1 MHLVLFQMMESEIY
15 LNQIK
20 MEKSMKEINVAVTG
34 GAGQIA
40 YSLLPRLVSGETF
53 GPDIKVNLRL
63 IEIPQV
69 VDKLQ
74 GTIMEL
80 IDCGFDQTGEL
91 TATSDIREGV
101 KDADW
106 VLLVGSIPRGIV
118 IDGKKI
124 EERSDLLKINGGIFT
139 DQGAAIGQVAKP
151 DAKILV
157 VGNPANTNAL
167 IGMNSAKN
175 PSQQW
180 FAMTALDA
188 NRAKAQLAEKAGT
201 SISSVKNMIIWG
213 NHSPT
218 MYPDPYNAT
227 INGVSAAETI
237 NDDQWLAEEYLPL
250 VQQRGKAVIDARGAS
265 SAASAAN
272 AAIDTVK
279 AVMNPTPDGDCFSA
293 AIASDGSYGVPQ
305 GLIFGFP
312 LRTSANGEVEIIQGI
327 ELNEFAQ
334 SKIAITTQEL
344 ESEREAVADLID

>member
-1 MHLVLFQMMESEIY
+1 
-15 LNQIK
+15 
-20 MEKSMKEINVAVTG
+20 MKEINVAVTG

-53 GPDIKVNLRL
+53 GVDTKVNLRL

-69 VDKLQ
+69 VDKLE

-80 IDCGFDQTGEL
+80 IDCGFEQTGSL
-91 TATSDIREGV
+91 LATSDIKEGV
-101 KDADW
+101 KGAHW

-118 IDGKKI
+118 VDGKKI

-139 DQGAAIGQVAKP
+139 DQGEAIGKLAQE

-167 IGMNSAKN
+167 IGRTKSEN
-175 PSQQW
+175 PAQSW

-188 NRAKAQLAEKAGT
+188 NRAKAQLAEKADT
-201 SISSVKNMIIWG
+201 DISSVTNMTVWG

-218 MYPDPYNAT
+218 MYPDPYNAQ
-227 INGVSAAETI
+227 IDGVSAVEVI
-237 NDDQWLAEEYLPL
+237 NDLDWVENEYLPL

-279 AVMNPTPDGDCFSA
+279 AVDNQTEEGDWFSA
-293 AIASDGSYGVPQ
+293 AVPSDGSYGIPED
-305 GLIFGFP
+305 LIFGFP
-312 LRTSANGEVEIIQGI
+312 LTSNGQGKVDIVQGI
-327 ELNEFAQ
+327 ELNDFAQ
-334 SKIAITTQEL
+334 AKIKITTDEL
-344 ESEREAVADLID
+344 LSEKEAVKDLLD

>member
-1 MHLVLFQMMESEIY
+1 
-15 LNQIK
+15 
-20 MEKSMKEINVAVTG
+20 MKEINVAVTG

-53 GPDIKVNLRL
+53 GADTKVNLRL

-69 VDKLQ
+69 VNKLE

-80 IDCGFDQTGEL
+80 IDCGFNQTGKL
-91 TATSDIREGV
+91 TATSDIKEGV

-139 DQGAAIGQVAKP
+139 DQGKAIGELAKP

-167 IGMNSAKN
+167 IGRNSAN
-175 PSQQW
+175 NAGQQW

-188 NRAKAQLAEKAGT
+188 NRAKAQLAEKAGVEMS
-201 SISSVKNMIIWG
+201 SIQNMIIWG

-227 INGVSAAETI
+227 INNESAAKII
-237 NDDQWLAEEYLPL
+237 NDDNWLKTEYLPL

-279 AVMNPTPDGDCFSA
+279 SVMRPTPDGDCFSA
-293 AIASDGSYGVPQ
+293 AIPSDGSYGVPED
-305 GLIFGFP
+305 LIFGFP
-312 LRTSANGEVEIIQGI
+312 LRTNVNGEIEIVQGI
-327 ELNEFAQ
+327 EINDFAQ
-334 SKIAITTQEL
+334 EKIETTTQEL
-344 ESEREAVADLID
+344 LDEKEAVKDLLN

>member
-1 MHLVLFQMMESEIY
+1 
-15 LNQIK
+15 
-20 MEKSMKEINVAVTG
+20 MKEINVAVTG

-40 YSLLPRLVSGETF
+40 YSLLPRLISGETF
-53 GPDIKVNLRL
+53 GSDTKVNLRL

-80 IDCGFDQTGEL
+80 IDCGFEQTGEL
-91 TATSDIREGV
+91 IATSDIKEGV

-106 VLLVGSIPRGIV
+106 ILLVGSIPRGIV

-139 DQGAAIGQVAKP
+139 DQGSAIGELAKS

-167 IGMNSAKN
+167 IGMHSANNS
-175 PSQQW
+175 SQQW

-188 NRAKAQLAEKAGT
+188 NRAKAQLAEKAAVE
-201 SISSVKNMIIWG
+201 ISSIKNMIIWG

-227 INGVSAAETI
+227 INGVSAAEVI
-237 NDDQWLAEEYLPL
+237 NDNLWLEDSYLPL

-279 AVMNPTPDGDCFSA
+279 AVINPTKEGDCFSA
-293 AIASDGSYGVPQ
+293 AVVSDGSYGIPE

-312 LRTSANGEVEIIQGI
+312 LSTNSNGEIEIIQGI

-334 SKIAITTQEL
+334 TKIKVTTEEL
-344 ESEREAVADLID
+344 ESEREAVLDLID

>member
-1 MHLVLFQMMESEIY
+1 
-15 LNQIK
+15 
-20 MEKSMKEINVAVTG
+20 MKEINVAVTG

-53 GPDIKVNLRL
+53 GPDTKVNLRL

-80 IDCGFDQTGEL
+80 IDCGFEQTGKL
-91 TATSDIREGV
+91 VATSDIKEGV

-139 DQGAAIGQVAKP
+139 DQGAAIGELAKS
-151 DAKILV
+151 DAKVLV

-167 IGMNSAKN
+167 IGMNKANNS
-175 PSQQW
+175 SQQW

-188 NRAKAQLAEKAGT
+188 NRAKAQLAEKAGVE
-201 SISSVKNMIIWG
+201 ISSLKNMVIWG

-227 INGVSAAETI
+227 IDGQSAAEVI
-237 NDDQWLAEEYLPL
+237 NDSRWLEDDYLPL

-279 AVMNPTPDGDCFSA
+279 SVINPTEEGDCFSA
-293 AIASDGSYGVPQ
+293 AVVSDGSYGVPE

-312 LRTSANGEVEIIQGI
+312 LQTTQEGKVEIIQGI
-327 ELNEFAQ
+327 ELNDFAKA
-334 SKIAITTQEL
+334 KIKITTEEL
-344 ESEREAVADLID
+344 ESERQAVADLIS

>member
-1 MHLVLFQMMESEIY
+1 
-15 LNQIK
+15 
-20 MEKSMKEINVAVTG
+20 MKEINVAVTG

-53 GPDIKVNLRL
+53 GPDTKVNLRL

-80 IDCGFDQTGEL
+80 IDCGFDQTGDL
-91 TATSDIREGV
+91 TATSDIKEGV

-139 DQGAAIGQVAKP
+139 DQGSAIGELAKS

-167 IGMNSAKN
+167 IGMNKAN
-175 PSQQW
+175 NNSQQW

-188 NRAKAQLAEKAGT
+188 NRAKAQLAEKANVE
-201 SISSVKNMIIWG
+201 ISSVKNMVIWG

-227 INGVSAAETI
+227 IDGKSAAEVI
-237 NDDQWLAEEYLPL
+237 NDASWIEDEYLPL

-279 AVMNPTPDGDCFSA
+279 SVINPTNDEDCFSA
-293 AIASDGSYGVPQ
+293 AVVSDGSYGVPE

-312 LRTSANGEVEIIQGI
+312 LRTTEDGKVEIIQGI

-334 SKIAITTQEL
+334 TKIKVTTDEL
-344 ESEREAVADLID
+344 ESEREAVADLIS

>member
-1 MHLVLFQMMESEIY
+1 
-15 LNQIK
+15 
-20 MEKSMKEINVAVTG
+20 MKEINVAVTG

-53 GPDIKVNLRL
+53 GPDTKVNLRL

-80 IDCGFDQTGEL
+80 IDCGFDQTGDL
-91 TATSDIREGV
+91 TATSDIKEGV

-139 DQGAAIGQVAKP
+139 DQGSAIGELAKS

-167 IGMNSAKN
+167 IGMNKAN
-175 PSQQW
+175 NNSQQW

-188 NRAKAQLAEKAGT
+188 NRAKAQLAEKANVE
-201 SISSVKNMIIWG
+201 ISSVKNMVIWG

-227 INGVSAAETI
+227 IDGKSAAEVI
-237 NDDQWLAEEYLPL
+237 NDTSWIEDEYLPL

-279 AVMNPTPDGDCFSA
+279 SVTNPTNDEDCFSA
-293 AIASDGSYGVPQ
+293 AVVSDGSYGVPE

-312 LRTSANGEVEIIQGI
+312 LRTTEDGKVEIIQGI

-334 SKIAITTQEL
+334 TKIKVTTDEL
-344 ESEREAVADLID
+344 ESEREAVADLIS

>member
-1 MHLVLFQMMESEIY
+1 
-15 LNQIK
+15 
-20 MEKSMKEINVAVTG
+20 MKEINVAVTG

-53 GPDIKVNLRL
+53 GVDTKVNLRL

-69 VDKLQ
+69 VDKLE

-80 IDCGFDQTGEL
+80 IDCGFEQTGSL
-91 TATSDIREGV
+91 LATADIKEGV
-101 KDADW
+101 KDAHW

-118 IDGKKI
+118 VDGKKI

-139 DQGAAIGQVAKP
+139 DQGEAIGKLAQE

-167 IGMNSAKN
+167 IGRTKSEN
-175 PSQQW
+175 PAQSW

-188 NRAKAQLAEKAGT
+188 NRAKAQLAEKAGAE
-201 SISSVKNMIIWG
+201 ISSVTNMTVWG

-218 MYPDPYNAT
+218 MYPDPYNAQ
-227 INGVSAAETI
+227 IDGVSAVEVI
-237 NDDQWLAEEYLPL
+237 NDLDWVENKYLPL

-279 AVMNPTPDGDCFSA
+279 AVDNKTEEGDWFSA
-293 AIASDGSYGVPQ
+293 AVPSDGSYGIPED
-305 GLIFGFP
+305 LIFGFP
-312 LRTSANGEVEIIQGI
+312 LTSNGQGKVDIVQGI
-327 ELNEFAQ
+327 ELNDFAQ
-334 SKIAITTQEL
+334 TKIKITTDEL
-344 ESEREAVADLID
+344 LSEKEAVKDLLD

>member
-1 MHLVLFQMMESEIY
+1 
-15 LNQIK
+15 
-20 MEKSMKEINVAVTG
+20 MKEINVAVTG

-53 GPDIKVNLRL
+53 GPDTKVNLRL

-80 IDCGFDQTGEL
+80 IDCGFEQTGKL
-91 TATSDIREGV
+91 IATSDIKEGV

-139 DQGAAIGQVAKP
+139 DQGAAIGELAKS
-151 DAKILV
+151 DAKVLV

-167 IGMNSAKN
+167 IGMNKANNS
-175 PSQQW
+175 SQQW

-188 NRAKAQLAEKAGT
+188 NRAKAQLAEKAGVE
-201 SISSVKNMIIWG
+201 ISSLKNMVIWG

-227 INGVSAAETI
+227 IDGQSAAEVI
-237 NDDQWLAEEYLPL
+237 NDSKWLEDDYLPL

-279 AVMNPTPDGDCFSA
+279 SVINPTEEGNCFSA
-293 AIASDGSYGVPQ
+293 AIVSDGSYGVPE

-312 LRTSANGEVEIIQGI
+312 LQTTKEGKVEIIQGI
-327 ELNEFAQ
+327 ELNDFAKA
-334 SKIAITTQEL
+334 KIKITTEEL
-344 ESEREAVADLID
+344 ESERQAVADLIS

>member
-1 MHLVLFQMMESEIY
+1 
-15 LNQIK
+15 
-20 MEKSMKEINVAVTG
+20 MKEINVAVTG

-53 GPDIKVNLRL
+53 GPDTKVNLRL

-80 IDCGFDQTGEL
+80 IDCGFDQTGDL
-91 TATSDIREGV
+91 TATSDIKEGV

-139 DQGAAIGQVAKP
+139 DQGSAIGELAKS

-167 IGMNSAKN
+167 IGMNKAN
-175 PSQQW
+175 NNSQQW

-188 NRAKAQLAEKAGT
+188 NRAKAQLAEKANVE
-201 SISSVKNMIIWG
+201 ISSVKNMVIWG

-227 INGVSAAETI
+227 IDGQSAAEVI
-237 NDDQWLAEEYLPL
+237 NDRSWIEDEYLPL

-279 AVMNPTPDGDCFSA
+279 SVINPTNDEDCFSA
-293 AIASDGSYGVPQ
+293 AVVSDGSYGVPE

-312 LRTSANGEVEIIQGI
+312 LRTTEDGKVEIIQGI

-334 SKIAITTQEL
+334 TKIKVTTDEL
-344 ESEREAVADLID
+344 ESEREAVADLIS

>member
-1 MHLVLFQMMESEIY
+1 
-15 LNQIK
+15 
-20 MEKSMKEINVAVTG
+20 MKEINVAVTG

-53 GPDIKVNLRL
+53 GVDTKVNLRL

-69 VDKLQ
+69 VDKLE

-80 IDCGFDQTGEL
+80 IDCGFEQTGSL
-91 TATSDIREGV
+91 LATADIKEGV
-101 KDADW
+101 KDAHW

-118 IDGKKI
+118 VDGKKI

-139 DQGAAIGQVAKP
+139 DQGEAIGKLAQE

-167 IGMNSAKN
+167 IGRTKSEN
-175 PSQQW
+175 PAQSW

-188 NRAKAQLAEKAGT
+188 NRAKAQLAEKAGAE
-201 SISSVKNMIIWG
+201 ISSVTNMTVWG

-218 MYPDPYNAT
+218 MYPDPYNAQ
-227 INGVSAAETI
+227 IDGVSAVEVI
-237 NDDQWLAEEYLPL
+237 NDLDWVENEYLPL

-279 AVMNPTPDGDCFSA
+279 AVDNQTEEGNWFSA
-293 AIASDGSYGVPQ
+293 AVPSDGSYGIPKD
-305 GLIFGFP
+305 LIFGFP
-312 LRTSANGEVEIIQGI
+312 LTSNGQGKVDIVQGI
-327 ELNEFAQ
+327 ELNDFAQ
-334 SKIAITTQEL
+334 TKIKITTDEL
-344 ESEREAVADLID
+344 LSEKEAVKDLLD